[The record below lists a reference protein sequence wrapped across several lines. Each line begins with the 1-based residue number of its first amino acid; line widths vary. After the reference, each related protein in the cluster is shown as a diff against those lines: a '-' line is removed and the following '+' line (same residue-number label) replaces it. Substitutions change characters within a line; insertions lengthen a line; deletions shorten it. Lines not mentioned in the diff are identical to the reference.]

1 MEKKFKYMTLKE
13 RKAYWKSL
21 PKERQQYFLAKII
34 ELAKKIGERKEVKV
48 YEPRISYEMTDREK
62 RARGGWGNWT
72 SH

>member
-1 MEKKFKYMTLKE
+1 MNKKKKFKDMSLTE

-21 PKERQQYFLAKII
+21 TKEKQDEMMTKII
-34 ELAKKIGERKEVKV
+34 ELIKKKTSVV
-48 YEPRISYEMTDREK
+48 EPKKHISYQMTDREK